1 MEPTYRTSPSMS
13 VLSSPGSKET
23 KVILTEDLKAIQ
35 RVKREAR
42 FMVVAGI
49 VALTAGV
56 ALFALGIVSFFT
68 PAWGAG
74 IFLVPFSCVLIVG
87 GAAFASFAER
97 YRDRRIKAIQEEA
110 KAAMDKVGLSH

>member
-1 MEPTYRTSPSMS
+1 MEPTYHTSPSTS

-23 KVILTEDLKAIQ
+23 KAILTEDLKAIQ
-35 RVKREAR
+35 RVKRGSR
-42 FMVVAGI
+42 LMLVAGL
-49 VALTAGV
+49 VAIAAGV

-74 IFLVPFSCVLIVG
+74 IFLVPFSCVLMAG
-87 GAAFASFAER
+87 GAALASFADN